1 MKKLIIGL
9 AAMLALT
16 VQPNE
21 AGAKTDK
28 KDPVVMTI
36 AGRDVKRSEFEY
48 FYNKNNGQEVAEE
61 KTFDEYVDLFVNYK
75 LKVAEAYRQGVDT
88 TKSYLDEL
96 AGYRKQIAEPYLQ
109 IQGWPDSLLQ
119 QAKDRR
125 KWEVK
130 ASHLLL
136 SCNESTP
143 ENVVDSLYGVMQ
155 GLQHEVEQG
164 ASFDSLA
171 RQYSQD
177 PSARQNAGDLG
188 YFTSLQMVYPFEQ
201 AAFNTPAHTLR
212 DIPPLDADQALR
224 EAARGRGSR
233 EAQVRVLLR

>member
-9 AAMLALT
+9 AAMLALA
-16 VQPNE
+16 VQPEE

-136 SCNESTP
+136 SCNE
-143 ENVVDSLYGVMQ
+143 
-155 GLQHEVEQG
+155 
-164 ASFDSLA
+164 
-171 RQYSQD
+171 
-177 PSARQNAGDLG
+177 
-188 YFTSLQMVYPFEQ
+188 
-201 AAFNTPAHTLR
+201 NTHNGGNSKNLFHCL
-212 DIPPLDADQALR
+212 IH
-224 EAARGRGSR
+224 
-233 EAQVRVLLR
+233 